1 MNKAELVSAV
11 ADKAGITKAQAA
23 AALDQVLGGIA
34 AALRAGD
41 KVTLR
46 LLAPEGAALAEQ
58 TTTLEKDQMQILRA
72 VGRRRQGE
80 RWPAGEYRGEVVVET
95 AGTANAPAVERRDGR
110 VLTVTAP
117 QTP

>member
-1 MNKAELVSAV
+1 MPETAAV
-11 ADKAGITKAQAA
+11 LEGKFAATTLAPDA
-23 AALDQVLGGIA
+23 AALVLWTMVDGG
-34 AALRAGD
+34 RAGD